1 MYRSIFTFRAFAA
14 VLLVLFFT
22 NNVGAQSLRI
32 AGRVY
37 DMSGKSPLEA
47 VTVLTTS
54 GRGTITDSSGKYS
67 IVVNDDD
74 SIWFSY
80 LNKPTPKYPVKQI
93 TNTFNFEIL
102 LHVNVAELRPVR
114 VMPPSYKRDSMQNR
128 EDYAKAFD
136 FRKPGFGTSLSP
148 GSGAGVG
155 LDINELINMF
165 NFRKNR
171 RMLAFQERLLR
182 EEEERFIYHR
192 FSRALVIRLT
202 DLRGADLDTFMVRYK
217 PELEFVQY
225 STDYEFQLYIKNSHQ
240 RYLRIKKMMSP
251 FRREENN
258 N

>member
-1 MYRSIFTFRAFAA
+1 LYRSIFTFRASAA
-14 VLLVLFFT
+14 FLLLAFLA
-22 NNVGAQSLRI
+22 NNVGAQPLRI

-37 DMSGKSPLEA
+37 DISGKSPLEA
-47 VTVLTTS
+47 VTVLSTS

-67 IVVNDDD
+67 IPVNDDD

-80 LNKPTPKYPVKQI
+80 LNKPTPKYPVKLI
-93 TNTFNFEIL
+93 TNTLNFEIL
-102 LHVNVAELRPVR
+102 LHVNVAELKPVR

-202 DLRGADLDTFMVRYK
+202 GMRGPDLDSFMIRFK
-217 PELEFVQY
+217 PSLEFVQY
-225 STDYEFQLYIKNSHQ
+225 STDYEFQSYIKTSYQ
-240 RYLRIKKMMSP
+240 RFLRIKKMTTP
-251 FRREENN
+251 FRREDE
-258 N
+258 